1 MTLRTVNILDRIGS
15 LIPGYIGYSK
25 RDNQRKTDKLLRFK
39 IASQL
44 EEVQSTINSLQK
56 KATRGDVDCDLMI
69 LEELRKASSTLCS
82 KIRHA
87 AYGASA
93 LFESE
98 QIKEDELH
106 EIYRLDEFMLD
117 QVEHLKLLIEQDQET
132 NFLVAAIRSK
142 LKEVEKA
149 FNERENFIRF
159 NGIN

>member
-1 MTLRTVNILDRIGS
+1 MTLRKVNILDRIGS

-25 RDNQRKTDKLLRFK
+25 RDNQRKTDKLLPFK

-56 KATRGDVDCDLMI
+56 KATRGDVDCDIMI

-93 LFESE
+93 LFDSE
-98 QIKEDELH
+98 QIKEGELH
-106 EIYRLDEFMLD
+106 
-117 QVEHLKLLIEQDQET
+117 
-132 NFLVAAIRSK
+132 
-142 LKEVEKA
+142 
-149 FNERENFIRF
+149 
-159 NGIN
+159 